1 MKTIIRGR
9 NLEVTEAINT
19 YATEKLDR
27 LYKYTD
33 KLDSLEAVLSKTTKN
48 EFEVEIIAMHD
59 SNKII
64 AKVDGKDLYDI
75 IDAAKNKMK
84 NLIQKQKFTYNK
96 H

>member
-9 NLEVTEAINT
+9 NLEITDAINK
-19 YATEKLDR
+19 YAEEKLAR

-33 KLDSLEAVLSKTTKN
+33 KLESVEAILSKTTKN
-48 EFEVEIIAMHD
+48 EFEVEVIAFHD
-59 SNKII
+59 SNRLFS
-64 AKVDGKDLYDI
+64 KVEGKDLYDM
-75 IDAAKNKMK
+75 IDASKNKMK

>member
-1 MKTIIRGR
+1 MKINVRGR
-9 NLEVTEAINT
+9 NLEITEAINT
-19 YATEKLDR
+19 YAIEKLER

-33 KLDSLEAVLSKTTKN
+33 KLDSLEAVLTKTTKN
-48 EFEVEIIAMHD
+48 EFEVEIIAMHG

-64 AKVDGKDLYDI
+64 AKSEGKDLYDI
-75 IDAAKNKMK
+75 IDATKNKIK